1 MKISDFIIPYSE
13 LTIEKARAGCFV
25 TGMPNEDYHSYEG
38 VSNTGLKLVG
48 RSPAHYAFAEPY
60 KQTDANRLGS
70 AFHCAILEPELFAN
84 KYLLLPEAKDRRVS
98 IFNQAAKSTDKDFIL
113 VEKEISYIEGM
124 RDAFLR
130 NEDVQEIMS
139 CEYWTELSG
148 FIQCPKTGVLLR
160 IRFDVLNER
169 GQALDPKKTTDAR
182 EVEFSK
188 SIFNY
193 GYHHQAAMYSEVYQ
207 LITGEPLAEFGLY
220 AAEDRAP
227 YESAVYVPDE
237 YAMEL
242 GKQEYLNNLANY
254 AECEK
259 TGIWHGYQAR
269 KKTISLPPWA
279 LFQEQD
285 EIIGEIV

>member
-1 MKISDFIIPYSE
+1 MNIKNHIIPYSE
-13 LTIEKARAGCFV
+13 LTIELARAGCFV

-38 VSNTGLKLVG
+38 VSNTGLKLVS

-60 KQTDANRLGS
+60 KQTDAKRLGS

-84 KYLLLPEAKDRRVS
+84 KYLLLPEAKDRRAS
-98 IFNQAAKSTDKDFIL
+98 IFNQAAKATDKDFIL

-130 NEDVQEIMS
+130 NEDVQEVMS

-148 FIQCPKTGVLLR
+148 FMECPKTGVLLR

-182 EVEFSK
+182 EPEFSK
-188 SIFNY
+188 AIFNY

-237 YAMEL
+237 YAMQL
-242 GKQEYLNNLANY
+242 GREEYLNNLSTY

-269 KKTISLPPWA
+269 KKQISLPPWA